1 MFRREQ
7 ASSPLWRHS
16 GEDVAEHRD
25 SLREPVMSQAK
36 SPTALSIATRAC
48 VPALGATFVLS
59 LFINASMLVSP
70 IYSMQIYDRVLSSRN
85 IGTLVMLTLI
95 VFAFLALYGLLEY
108 ARAGVLV
115 RASVDFDEIL
125 REPLFETLMRA
136 QLSPRHRF
144 GQQMIRDADLFRE
157 SVAGGVATTLCDLPW
172 TPIYI
177 GMCFMLHPLLG
188 SVALIGGVSLFLLAW
203 ASDLFTKRSV
213 LEASRLSIEAQGMA
227 ASTLRNGEI
236 VFGLGMGDSLR
247 GRWADLQAAANAEA
261 ASGHETSATINA
273 VSKFARVAVQTA
285 LLFCGAW
292 LAVDG
297 EISPGAMLAASIV
310 MGRAL
315 APVEMVVGNWKR
327 IIGCRAAYQ
336 RLQALFE
343 AFPDSAAA
351 LELPRPK
358 GKLEVN
364 SVVIWPPFAVKPSV
378 KYLSLSLEAG
388 ESLAVVGASGSG
400 KSSLL
405 RALAG
410 VWAPGDG
417 VIRIDDAD
425 YAQWDKQRLGRHIG
439 YVPQTIELFAGTVA
453 ENIARMGEVDEQK
466 VFAAAQLAGA
476 HDAILRLPL
485 GYNTQLGDG
494 GVGLAGGMRQRIAL
508 ARALFG
514 DPSLVLLDEPDSNL
528 DEEGEKALGEALSS
542 LKNSGKT
549 FIIVTHRPAV
559 LSMVDKLLVMSF
571 GQALAFG
578 KRNEVLAKVRGNRVA
593 VVADAGAQS

>member
-7 ASSPLWRHS
+7 APSSLWRHS
-16 GEDVAEHRD
+16 GEDVAADRD
-25 SLREPVMSQAK
+25 SSREPVMSQAK

-236 VFGLGMGDSLR
+236 VFGLGMGGSLR

-273 VSKFARVAVQTA
+273 VSKFTRVAVQTA

-297 EISPGAMLAASIV
+297 QISPGAMLAASIV

-343 AFPDSAAA
+343 AFPESAAA
-351 LELPRPK
+351 LELPQPQ

-364 SVVIWPPFAVKPSV
+364 SVVIWPPFAAKPSV
-378 KYLSLSLEAG
+378 KYLSLSLDAG

-453 ENIARMGEVDEQK
+453 ENIARMGEVDEK
-466 VFAAAQLAGA
+466 NVIAAAQLAGA

-528 DEEGEKALGEALSS
+528 DEEGEKALAEALSS

-559 LSMVDKLLVMSF
+559 LSMVDKLLVMSL